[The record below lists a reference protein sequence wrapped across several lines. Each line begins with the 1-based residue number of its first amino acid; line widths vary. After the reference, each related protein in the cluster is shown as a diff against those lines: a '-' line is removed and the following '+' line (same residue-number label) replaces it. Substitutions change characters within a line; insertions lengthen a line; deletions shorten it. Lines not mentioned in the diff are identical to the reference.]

1 VVVVVCFP
9 FRATCGAWAGATA
22 GSPCVAVAPCNRHC
36 CCRCWC
42 WFQEWLDC
50 LPPHSATIHFMPSPQ
65 MKVLVEAAFEGWQ
78 RPADQPTP
86 PPLPSSPLPD
96 QSGVAGR
103 LFLVDLPGSTQTTI
117 AVGEPG
123 GCGPGLLLLVG
134 VFVCFSAGLRE
145 SEA

>member
-1 VVVVVCFP
+1 
-9 FRATCGAWAGATA
+9 
-22 GSPCVAVAPCNRHC
+22 
-36 CCRCWC
+36 
-42 WFQEWLDC
+42 
-50 LPPHSATIHFMPSPQ
+50 MPSLQ

-123 GCGPGLLLLVG
+123 VIVCWMWVCL
-134 VFVCFSAGLRE
+134 FVSVLACERARPEKGGEAGSSRGHAAL
-145 SEA
+145 ADVC